1 VLATG
6 VYFLGLPI
14 RVNPAIIGG
23 VEPGSPEAKMGIHAG
38 DRIVAVNDKLVTSW
52 DDVQMTTAM
61 APTNV
66 LPVTVERSGVKTTYD
81 LTAKVNEDLGL
92 KLLNLEPSERPIIE
106 EVRQRSA
113 AARAGLKQGDQVV
126 SFAGVPIAGDQQLVG
141 LIKKRPGQPS
151 QIEIM
156 RGPQQ
161 LALTVTTDSD
171 PTTKAG
177 VLGVVIA
184 PNPISV
190 YQLQKPGRRPGNSWP
205 RSAGRLSTQLPHWST
220 RGRLEL
226 A

>member
-1 VLATG
+1 MVTSQVIEGESEAKEPLPPVSPWSKVLVALAGPAMNVLFAFVLATG

-66 LPVTVERSGVKTTYD
+66 LPVTVERAGVKTTYG

-106 EVRQRSA
+106 EVRPAKRGRTS
-113 AARAGLKQGDQVV
+113 RA
-126 SFAGVPIAGDQQLVG
+126 
-141 LIKKRPGQPS
+141 
-151 QIEIM
+151 
-156 RGPQQ
+156 
-161 LALTVTTDSD
+161 
-171 PTTKAG
+171 KAG
-177 VLGVVIA
+177 
-184 PNPISV
+184 
-190 YQLQKPGRRPGNSWP
+190 
-205 RSAGRLSTQLPHWST
+205 
-220 RGRLEL
+220 
-226 A
+226 